1 MAETP
6 KPNERTRVDPSSSD
20 MPMAMSGAKDWFV
33 HEVLPLEPMLMRFL
47 AQNWRNKSDLDDIR
61 QDVYAQVLE
70 ASEKAIPERAKP
82 FVFVTA
88 RNLLI
93 KRFHHE
99 RIVAIDSVADL
110 DSINVVA
117 DVPGPDRI
125 AIARDSLRRLHTA
138 LDNLPPRCREAI
150 VLRRIERLS
159 RREIA
164 ARMGISEK
172 TVAAHITAGAA
183 ALADIFFGNVD
194 VKK

>member
-6 KPNERTRVDPSSSD
+6 KPDERAHAGASSLD
-20 MPMAMSGAKDWFV
+20 VAMSEARDWFV
-33 HEVLPLEPMLMRFL
+33 REVLPLEPMLMRFL

-70 ASEKAIPERAKP
+70 AGEKAIPERTKP

-110 DSINVVA
+110 DAIHVLA

-125 AIARDSLRRLHTA
+125 AIARDSLRRLYAA

-150 VLRRIERLS
+150 VLRRIEHLS

-164 ARMGISEK
+164 TRMGVSEK

-194 VKK
+194 LKK